1 MNACSVHSTL
11 FIALSALKCKL
22 DYITVPTMNTIKKQ
36 LPFWL
41 AFTLCLSPFI
51 SSPSALVIGFLLAS
65 LGLVPA
71 EFNLAKVT
79 KKLLAYS
86 IVGLGFGIQFEQAL
100 AVTSDGIGIIIA
112 TIFGTLT
119 IGWFLAKLIGLN
131 KETGYL
137 ISSGTAICG
146 GSAIAAVSPAIKAN
160 DEQIGLSL
168 ATVFVLNSIALFI
181 FPVIGHALNLD
192 QHTFGTWAAI
202 AIHDTSSVVGAAS
215 AYGEEA
221 LTTATTLKL
230 ARALWIIPVALFSA
244 FLFRNDSKKI
254 TVPYFIFFYCAAI
267 AFSDLLPQFEVIY
280 QGIFDVA
287 KRALVICLFLIGC
300 GISVEKLRAAG
311 PKPLMFGVTLWI
323 LISTTS
329 LAWLALT

>member
-1 MNACSVHSTL
+1 MKN
-11 FIALSALKCKL
+11 
-22 DYITVPTMNTIKKQ
+22 ITKY
-36 LPFWL
+36 LPFGL
-41 AFTLCLSPFI
+41 ALIVCITPYV
-51 SSPSALVIGFLLAS
+51 SSPTALVIGFLLTS

-71 EFNLAKVT
+71 DLNLSKFT

-86 IVGLGFGIQFEQAL
+86 IVGLGFGIHFDQAL
-100 AVTSDGIGIIIA
+100 AVTSDGIGLIIA
-112 TIFGTLT
+112 TIFGTLL
-119 IGWFLAKLIGLN
+119 IGWWVAKWMRLN

-146 GSAIAAVSPAIKAN
+146 GSAIAAVSPAIKAD
-160 DEQIGLSL
+160 DEQIGLAL

-244 FLFRNDSKKI
+244 FLFRSDSKKI
-254 TVPYFIFFYCAAI
+254 TIPYFILFYCAAI
-267 AFSDLLPQFEVIY
+267 AFSDLLPQFEVVY
-280 QGIFDVA
+280 QGIFDIA
-287 KRALVICLFLIGC
+287 KRALVVCLFLIGC
-300 GISVEKLRAAG
+300 GISVEKLKSSG
-311 PKPLMFGVTLWI
+311 PKPLIFGVTLWA

-329 LAWLALT
+329 LAWLTLA

>member
-1 MNACSVHSTL
+1 MN
-11 FIALSALKCKL
+11 KL
-22 DYITVPTMNTIKKQ
+22 TKQ

-41 AFTLCLSPFI
+41 ALAVCLTPFI
-51 SSPSALVIGFLLAS
+51 TSPTALVIGFLLAS
-65 LGLVPA
+65 LGFVPA

-100 AVTSDGIGIIIA
+100 AVTSNGIGLIVT
-112 TIFGTLT
+112 TIFGTLV
-119 IGWFLAKLIGLN
+119 IGWWVAKWIGLN
-131 KETGYL
+131 RETGYL
-137 ISSGTAICG
+137 ISAGTAICG
-146 GSAIAAVSPAIKAN
+146 GSAIAAVSPAIKAS

-244 FLFRNDSKKI
+244 FLFRSDSKKVTI
-254 TVPYFIFFYCAAI
+254 PYFILFYCVAI
-267 AFSDLLPQFEVIY
+267 AVSDALPQFDALY

-287 KRALVICLFLIGC
+287 KRALVVCLFLIGC
-300 GISVEKLRAAG
+300 GISVEKLKSAG
-311 PKPLMFGVTLWI
+311 AKPLMFGVTLWI

-329 LAWLALT
+329 LAWLTLV

>member
-1 MNACSVHSTL
+1 MN
-11 FIALSALKCKL
+11 KL
-22 DYITVPTMNTIKKQ
+22 TKQ

-41 AFTLCLSPFI
+41 ALAVCLTPFI
-51 SSPSALVIGFLLAS
+51 SSPTALVIGFLLAS
-65 LGLVPA
+65 LGFVPV

-100 AVTSDGIGIIIA
+100 AVTSNGIGLIVA
-112 TIFGTLT
+112 TIFGTLV
-119 IGWFLAKLIGLN
+119 IGWWVAKWIGLN
-131 KETGYL
+131 RETGYL
-137 ISSGTAICG
+137 ISAGTAICG
-146 GSAIAAVSPAIKAN
+146 GSAIAAVSPAIKAS

-244 FLFRNDSKKI
+244 FLFRSDSKKI
-254 TVPYFIFFYCAAI
+254 TIPYFILFYCVAI
-267 AFSDLLPQFEVIY
+267 AVSDALPQFDAIY

-287 KRALVICLFLIGC
+287 KRALVVCLFLIGC
-300 GISVEKLRAAG
+300 GISVEKLKSAG

-329 LAWLALT
+329 LAWLTLV